1 MPDAPTA
8 PELSSMDAT
17 ILALNSAMESGQPVA
32 GVPGVESTAN
42 TLDEFQAKLPDPTP
56 APAAEPAPAPTP
68 ADDEPAAP
76 VLHPSAKSALPE
88 GMPRNFRLA
97 AQDEAEALAFQI
109 RKSNPNMHMREALAQ
124 AEQQLGI
131 QPTAPAAPTTPAAPA
146 DPVTELETQ
155 IKTLREQRKALN
167 PALDGESY
175 TELSE
180 QIEDLNTQKAELKA
194 RSSFNESIQ
203 HQQAVAAELT
213 AAEAQFNEVAG
224 VFEDLRDDSTEFATA
239 FFEEHKLNN
248 AAADK
253 EERGEKLTPEEKY
266 RVAFIATETY
276 EIDLA
281 EKIAGRFQRLNK
293 TFKVKGA
300 ATTPASS
307 PTNPPGTPPAVSPA
321 VIRSTAPAPAS
332 MAPLPGNHTAP
343 TSEHR
348 VIVQPA
354 DPQAAAQQQIA
365 SAAAAGDSAA
375 VLAALNLSL
384 GGLAPPTGLTFHS
397 IE

>member
-1 MPDAPTA
+1 MTDAPTA
-8 PELSSMDAT
+8 PELSSLDAT
-17 ILALNSAMESGQPVA
+17 ILALNSAMESGQPMA
-32 GVPGVESTAN
+32 GAPEDGQAKSI
-42 TLDEFQAKLPDPTP
+42 DDFQAKLPDPVPAP
-56 APAAEPAPAPTP
+56 APAAPTEP

-131 QPTAPAAPTTPAAPA
+131 QAPSSTAPAAPVVEPPAAPA
-146 DPVTELETQ
+146 DPLATLETQ
-155 IKTLREQRKALN
+155 IKELREQRKGLN
-167 PALDGESY
+167 PALDGESF
-175 TELSE
+175 TDLTE
-180 QIEDLNTQKAELKA
+180 QIEDLTAQRAEMKA
-194 RSSFNESIQ
+194 RSSFNESLQ
-203 HQQAVAAELT
+203 HQQAVATELD

-224 VFEDLRDDSTEFATA
+224 VFEDLRDDQTEFAQRFA
-239 FFEEHKLNN
+239 ALHN
-248 AAADK
+248 ANVQKNSPALEDENYERTLAAQVA
-253 EERGEKLTPEEKY
+253 GEFMLQ
-266 RVAFIATETY
+266 
-276 EIDLA
+276 
-281 EKIAGRFQRLNK
+281 GK

-307 PTNPPGTPPAVSPA
+307 PTNPPGTPPAVSQTVP
-321 VIRSTAPAPAS
+321 RSTAPAPAS

-348 VIVQPA
+348 VIVQSA

-365 SAAAAGDSAA
+365 SAAAAGDTAA

>member
-1 MPDAPTA
+1 MPDAPPA
-8 PELSSMDAT
+8 PEISSMDAT
-17 ILALNSAMESGQPVA
+17 ILALNSAMETGQPVA
-32 GVPGVESTAN
+32 GVPGAESAAN
-42 TLDEFQAKLPDPTP
+42 TLDDFQAKMPDPAPAP
-56 APAAEPAPAPTP
+56 APAAEPAPA
-68 ADDEPAAP
+68 DDEPPAP

-131 QPTAPAAPTTPAAPA
+131 QAPTSPAPAAPAAEPPAAPA
-146 DPVTELETQ
+146 DPVTELEQQ
-155 IKTLREQRKALN
+155 IKTLREQRKGLN
-167 PALDGESY
+167 PALDGESF
-175 TELSE
+175 TELTE
-180 QIEDLNTQKAELKA
+180 QIEDLTAQRAELKA
-194 RSSFNESIQ
+194 RTSFHESLQ
-203 HQQAVAAELT
+203 HQQAVAAELS

-224 VFEDLRDDSTEFATA
+224 VFEDLRDETTEFAQRFA
-239 FFEEHKLNN
+239 QIHNANVQNN
-248 AAADK
+248 SPALEDENYERTLAAQVA
-253 EERGEKLTPEEKY
+253 GEFMLQ
-266 RVAFIATETY
+266 
-276 EIDLA
+276 
-281 EKIAGRFQRLNK
+281 GK

-300 ATTPASS
+300 ATTPARS
-307 PTNPPGTPPAVSPA
+307 PTNPPGTPPAVSQPA
-321 VIRSTAPAPAS
+321 ARSTAPAPAA
-332 MAPLPGNHTAP
+332 MAPLPGSHTAP

-354 DPQAAAQQQIA
+354 DPQAAAQQQIV
-365 SAAAAGDSAA
+365 SAAAAGDNAA